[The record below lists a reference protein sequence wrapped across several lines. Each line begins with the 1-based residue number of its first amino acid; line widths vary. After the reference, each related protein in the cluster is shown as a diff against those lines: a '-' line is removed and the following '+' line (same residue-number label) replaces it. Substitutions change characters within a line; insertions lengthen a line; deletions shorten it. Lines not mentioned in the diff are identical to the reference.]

1 MAINSADTIF
11 FLKADLRSYL
21 EEENNDLQD
30 DKGKAIFE
38 TYFSTETS
46 LVPLQLQQ
54 EIQSFVQERSSSPP
68 SPSHYD
74 TQHAL
79 IKSIQKEI
87 IDILR
92 TFPLEDFVRGSV
104 TAAIYMKR
112 CTPGGQGKI
121 PNELFDRLILSM
133 DSSAPGW
140 KARSHGSCQ
149 TFKKSTEE
157 HVYLLET
164 VLVKAPVELAI
175 RLYKD
180 QIKLQDCLASY
191 KSREQLEQIGPDA
204 SIHYLTLK
212 KSFYQTKRL
221 DAVMFYGGKH
231 LEDGSYLELM
241 TTVEHPRAPLNDTK
255 KIARMVMEYG
265 GLHIRPVGENQTS
278 ISKLLVFSTN
288 SQSGLKD
295 SSGQMSQMR
304 EFMEKIAADERYV
317 KNPEI
322 AKDNETILMIFS

>member
-21 EEENNDLQD
+21 EEEDRDTQD

-38 TYFSTETS
+38 TYFSTETN
-46 LVPLQLQQ
+46 LIPLQLQQ
-54 EIQSFVQERSSSPP
+54 EIEAFVKDRSSS
-68 SPSHYD
+68 SSSQLD
-74 TQHAL
+74 L
-79 IKSIQKEI
+79 IKSVQKEI

-92 TFPLEDFVRGSV
+92 TFPLEHFVRGSV

-121 PNELFDRLILSM
+121 PNELFDRLLGSM
-133 DSSAPGW
+133 DSSASGW
-140 KARSHGSCQ
+140 KARSHGSFQ
-149 TFKKSTEE
+149 NFKKSTDD
-157 HVYLLET
+157 HSYLLET
-164 VLVKAPVELAI
+164 AVVKAPVELAI

-191 KSREQLEQIGPDA
+191 KSREQLETIGPDA

-231 LEDGSYLELM
+231 LEDGSYLELT

-255 KIARMVMEYG
+255 KVARMVMEYG
-265 GLHIRPVGENQTS
+265 GLHIRPLGENQTS
-278 ISKLLVFSTN
+278 ISKLLVFPNASR
-288 SQSGLKD
+288 SGLKD
-295 SSGQMSQMR
+295 CSGQLPQMK
-304 EFMEKIAADERYV
+304 EFMEKISADERYV